1 MYTIYAGGICLF
13 DDTAPDREHMALT
26 PKLTLT
32 AGAAGSLTLT
42 LPKAAEGY
50 DSVRQLKT
58 TIRVERDWDIIW
70 MGRVL
75 TEERDFWNSRVL
87 LCEGALAWLNDYVI
101 PTGTHTGTPEQLLT
115 AILGDASN
123 PAAGT
128 YNGKAAVDR
137 RIAVGQVTVQGSG
150 LTAETDYN
158 PALDAVNRLVSDY
171 GGILRMRYPNGV
183 PTLDWLADYPEP
195 QPGDQ
200 GIEFGGNLLEF
211 TRGWDLTDYATAAI
225 VRGAEY
231 TTGEGEQAV
240 KHHYMGSAELP
251 NAITAYGRIERFLDF
266 SDCDSTQR
274 CDTAALE
281 WLQHQYDTMKLEI
294 SVLDLRILNPGIKAF
309 DLLQRVPVS
318 SWPHDFAGTFAV
330 TGMEIP
336 LDTPEGTRYTMGSA
350 SVAYKRRKYTLT
362 QRTVQAEAEQ
372 RAYTDAAADGAVRE
386 AGAYTNE
393 VKTTLEA
400 ADGQIIA
407 RVESTEDG
415 VESITEAVLGPGGI
429 STRVG
434 NAETNISNIDQKADE
449 IKAAVYDNNSGEYTV
464 MTIGGPTGVTIAN
477 GTSATNINGGFL
489 NAATVQA
496 GIIRGGIIYV
506 IDGSGNNAGTFYTD
520 GSIGQIG
527 ISALMVDFARDGDQV
542 YFASPSSIHFA
553 DSGLTLAQLL
563 GI

>member
-1 MYTIYAGGICLF
+1 MYTIYADGTCLF
-13 DDTAPDREHMALT
+13 DDTAPDRERMALS

-42 LPKAAEGY
+42 LPKGTEGY
-50 DSVRQLKT
+50 DSVRQLLT
-58 TIRVERDWDIIW
+58 TLRVERDLDIIW

-75 TEERDFWNSRVL
+75 KEDRDFWNSRVL

-128 YNGKAAVDR
+128 YNGKAAADR
-137 RIAVGQVTVQGSG
+137 RIAVGRVTVQGSG

-183 PTLDWLADYPEP
+183 PTLDWLADYPDP

-294 SVLDLRILNPGIKAF
+294 SALDLRILNPGIKAF

-318 SWPHDFAGTFAV
+318 SWPHDFAGTYAV

-336 LDTPEGTRYTMGSA
+336 LDAPEGTRYTMGSA

-386 AGAYTNE
+386 AGAYTDE

-449 IKAAVYDNNSGEYTV
+449 IKAAVYDNSAGKYTV
-464 MTIGGPTGVTIAN
+464 MTIDAQNGVTIAN
-477 GTSATNINGGFL
+477 GTSATNIDGGFL
-489 NAATVQA
+489 NAATIQCGTLRGNLINILDDGGA
-496 GIIRGGIIYV
+496 GA
-506 IDGSGNNAGTFYTD
+506 GSISASGADATIKINAGT
-520 GSIGQIG
+520 
-527 ISALMVDFARDGDQV
+527 VDFAYQQDMVRIYSPANL
-542 YFASPSSIHFA
+542 YFPSIQM
-553 DSGLTLAQLL
+553 TLAQLL